1 MERVESSGPCH
12 KNAKAETLTQKINLC
27 SMLWNL
33 KLPAF
38 LEYLAYLYETLI
50 MFLLK
55 LFACNSNIP
64 FETIVEGFL
73 TKLH

>member
-1 MERVESSGPCH
+1 
-12 KNAKAETLTQKINLC
+12 
-27 SMLWNL
+27 MLWNL